1 MQEWA
6 LVIFTLCIS
15 AAAGA
20 CVFYGFK
27 RQKEPDQKLERGLFY
42 LLIMVIIGLLGS
54 LLHLGR
60 PFAAPYS
67 ILNIGSSWLSR
78 EILFA
83 GSFFALVAISWF
95 LERRGKVSAGIIWLT
110 GLVGVLA
117 VFSMAQIYMSSLI
130 PAWQSWY
137 TLVEFFVATAILGS
151 VVAML
156 TLGEETDKQQFKWI
170 MLGAILLQLALLPNY
185 LGGLGAGVAA
195 GQQSVS
201 LLSGPYGILSLFRW
215 ILVLV
220 GMSWLLLAA
229 PRKDQS
235 YLAALALIAGVVLG
249 RYLFYVTGV
258 VISVGMFGV

>member
-1 MQEWA
+1 MQDWA

-15 AAAGA
+15 AATGA
-20 CVFYGFK
+20 CIFYAVE
-27 RQKEPDQKLERGLFY
+27 RQKAPDHKLERGLFY
-42 LLIMVIIGLLGS
+42 LLIMVVIGLLGS

-83 GSFFALVAISWF
+83 GGFFALMVISWF
-95 LERRGKVSAGIIWLT
+95 LERRGKASAGMIWVT
-110 GLVGVLA
+110 GLVGILA
-117 VFSMAQIYMSSLI
+117 VFSMTQIYMSSLI

-156 TLGEETDKQQFKWI
+156 TLGDDSDKQQFKWI

-201 LLSGPYGILSLFRW
+201 LLSGTYGILSLFRW
-215 ILVLV
+215 LLILV
-220 GMSWLLLAA
+220 GMSWFLLV
-229 PRKDQS
+229 PPKKDQP
-235 YLAALALIAGVVLG
+235 YPALALIAGVVLG

-258 VISVGMFGV
+258 VISIGMSGM